1 MWQVAALITEH
12 MVTEVEA
19 HQLAS
24 DAAAAQVWKG
34 AEDGRLLRILVR
46 LTSILERPE
55 SEGDPQ
61 WAETGQPAAC
71 SHPRDD
77 HHAPRCGNGIA
88 YGPYDSRVLYGNSM
102 LARQMQLVPAVC
114 DRVIP
119 LGAVLR
125 LTEEKLVLQET
136 CIC

>member
-1 MWQVAALITEH
+1 MLQVASLIAEH

-55 SEGDPQ
+55 SDGDPQ
-61 WAETGQPAAC
+61 WAETGPPAALQPSSGGSTIFHKAAAAC
-71 SHPRDD
+71 LMVFVKADV
-77 HHAPRCGNGIA
+77 CMGI
-88 YGPYDSRVLYGNSM
+88 
-102 LARQMQLVPAVC
+102 LVPAQQMQVAVGC
-114 DRVIP
+114 DP
-119 LGAVLR
+119 CSFQFS
-125 LTEEKLVLQET
+125 LQEL
-136 CIC
+136 C